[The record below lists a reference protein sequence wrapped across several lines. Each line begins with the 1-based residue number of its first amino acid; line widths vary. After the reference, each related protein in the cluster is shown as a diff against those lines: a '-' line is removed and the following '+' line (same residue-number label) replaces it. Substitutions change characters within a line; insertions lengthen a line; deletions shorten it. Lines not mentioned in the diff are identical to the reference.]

1 MDGFC
6 GVGGNAIQ
14 FAFSCER
21 VIAIDIDPEKI
32 RQARNNARV
41 YGVEDRI
48 EFIVGD
54 FFKIVPNFPTAN
66 VVFLSPPWGGPEYCT
81 EEMYDIQSMIPMDG
95 VKIFNAAREI
105 TEDIAYYVPRNVDTD
120 QMASLARPGGQVQ
133 LQKNILGGRPQAI
146 TAYYGNLCG
155 KASPLLPLPIN
166 TDTFSAFG
174 KKYAFL

>member
-1 MDGFC
+1 M
-6 GVGGNAIQ
+6 
-14 FAFSCER
+14 
-21 VIAIDIDPEKI
+21 
-32 RQARNNARV
+32 
-41 YGVEDRI
+41 
-48 EFIVGD
+48 
-54 FFKIVPNFPTAN
+54 
-66 VVFLSPPWGGPEYCT
+66 FLSPPWGGPEYRN

-146 TAYYGNLCG
+146 TAYYGNLCD

-166 TDTFSAFG
+166 TDLESDRT
-174 KKYAFL
+174 